1 MPIDST
7 TASWMT
13 LRYRIALAIVAISTL
28 AGFLMTER
36 VIGQHETMLE
46 IVNISGRQ
54 RMLSQRTALLVE
66 RLVHV
71 TDAEERRQVAVLLA
85 EATDMLE
92 QGHRRLT
99 DPASDK
105 HAASPLRGLYFAGP
119 DPLNDRVLSY
129 IAALRAA
136 AAAGPGAVRPE
147 EAARITSEA
156 LGPLLARLE
165 EMVARYQEDGEAGFQ
180 MLHRLGLLALFL
192 TLTTLA
198 VEAAVIFGPMVRHV
212 QRQFAEIADM
222 AESLERA
229 NATLEQ
235 QVQER
240 TAELRAAKEAA
251 EGAHIA
257 KSRFLAH
264 ASHDLQQPLQ
274 AIRMFT
280 GMLERQP
287 QTPKASAVLTDLRGA
302 QRSMGA
308 LLNSILEISKL
319 ESGVVEPTIAPTPL
333 GPLFERLEAEFGVL
347 ADAKGIGLRVVP
359 TSASVLSDPALLE
372 RILRNLIAN
381 AVRYTESGAVLVGC
395 RRQGG
400 RLRIDVCDTGR
411 GIAESDRRRIF
422 EEFIQLERPDRDRS
436 EGIGLGL
443 AIVERLARLLG
454 HELSV
459 RSVVGRG
466 STFSVTVPLASDELV
481 AA

>member
-1 MPIDST
+1 
-7 TASWMT
+7 MT

-71 TDAEERRQVAVLLA
+71 TGETERLQVIALLT

-99 DPASDK
+99 DPASGK
-105 HAASPLRGLYFAGP
+105 QAASPLRSLYFAGP

-136 AAAGPGAVRPE
+136 AASPESLRPEDAVR
-147 EAARITSEA
+147 ITGEA

-212 QRQFAEIADM
+212 QRQFAEIARM

-240 TAELRAAKEAA
+240 TAELRTAKDAA
-251 EGAHIA
+251 EGAHVA

-287 QTPKASAVLTDLRGA
+287 QTPKAAAVLADLRGA

-319 ESGVVEPTIAPTPL
+319 ESGVVEPVVAPTPL

-395 RRQGG
+395 RRQAG

-411 GIAESDRRRIF
+411 GIAEPDRRRIF

-443 AIVERLARLLG
+443 AIVDRLARLLG
-454 HELSV
+454 HGLSV

-466 STFSVTVPLASDELV
+466 STFSVTVPLTSDEP
-481 AA
+481 AAA